1 MATLDRTPPP
11 HATGRTLLLTY
22 NGLTVVIA
30 LGVLLQAMLASQ
42 GLFNSMPGLID
53 MHGLTGRILT
63 LVTMVGAG
71 VAISARNRGLLANG
85 AVLRSIAVVV
95 LTIVQLV
102 IGWATK
108 GDAGAIAWHIP
119 NGVLLMGLTTANMV
133 LALFAPRP
141 AER

>member
-1 MATLDRTPPP
+1 MATLDRTPAPRP
-11 HATGRTLLLTY
+11 TGRTLLLTY
-22 NGLTVVIA
+22 SGLTVVIA
-30 LGVLLQAMLASQ
+30 LGVLLQALLAGQ

-53 MHGLTGRILT
+53 MHGTLGSLLT
-63 LVTMVGAG
+63 LVTLIAAG
-71 VAISARNRGLLANG
+71 VAVAARNQGLLTNG

-108 GDAGAIAWHIP
+108 DDASAIAWHIP